1 MDFKGPD
8 KHGLGGSIDYSDA
21 WDSAEPFMQVK
32 TILFESLLREGDLHE
47 DYPYDS
53 ILNQIVASGLIKHAH
68 KIDEPVQIR
77 YGWEM
82 LDEENIILHSCIG
95 YVMHPKIYVNGTQ
108 PGFLMEMDE
117 EDSTEPTI
125 CSFEYKKVFWVGP
138 VR

>member
-8 KHGLGGSIDYSDA
+8 KHGLGGSIDYEDA
-21 WDSAEPFMQVK
+21 WDSIEPFMHVK
-32 TILFESLLREGDLHE
+32 TLLFENILNEGNLHE

-53 ILNQIVASGLIKHAH
+53 ILNQVVASGLIKHAH
-68 KIDEPVQIR
+68 KVDELVQIR

-95 YVMHPKIYVNGTQ
+95 YVMHPMIYVNGTR
-108 PGFLMEMDE
+108 PGFLMEMNE
-117 EDSTEPTI
+117 EDNAEPTI